1 MALFKVCRGKETNL
15 PSTLTNGY
23 AYFCTDTTNFY
34 IDHLN
39 ASNTL
44 VRSKISANYAD
55 KLRYVK
61 DGSTIEIDPSTILT
75 DSNYETKIGTVT
87 TSKNGLMSKADK
99 IKLDGIAEG
108 ANKYVLPVATSTA
121 LGGIVAETA
130 TDDDTQAVR
139 IGADN
144 KLVTAENVLRITLTE
159 SMDDG
164 VMVFIA
170 DKTFA
175 EIRAACESNKYI
187 YAVFSFDGAF
197 ITLPLVTYSDRIL
210 YFAKYIYGYQGP
222 HYNMLTLIC
231 ETYNSYDRWHFSDI
245 SQDIISPI
253 TPKNKSNDK
262 DSPSVKAVVDYFKFL
277 QIDDDGNLTNIR
289 IKDQING
296 YNYILCMRNGTLATT
311 CAITSINITTN
322 PTKMAYTAGDYIDT
336 TGMVVSAACEDGTI
350 REITEYT
357 CDNYVT
363 LDNPVFTIT
372 YTEGGVTYSTTLTV
386 AVTAFDAAV
395 VLVDFT
401 YTDNGDG
408 TYTITDWKETY
419 NGEASTEMIVPN
431 NGCIIL

>member
-61 DGSTIEIDPSTILT
+61 DGSTIEIDPSTIIT

-144 KLVTAENVLRITLTE
+144 KLVTAKNVLCVNITMPKNE
-159 SMDDG
+159 NDAI
-164 VMVFIA
+164 IA

-197 ITLPLVTYSDRIL
+197 MTLPLVTYSDQIL

-231 ETYNSYDRWHFSDI
+231 ETYNSYDRWHFADI

>member
-1 MALFKVCRGKETNL
+1 MALFKICRGKEANL

-39 ASNTL
+39 ASDTL

-61 DGSTIEIDPSTILT
+61 DGSTIEIDPSTIIT

-108 ANKYVLPVATSTA
+108 ADKTLSKVFITDSRKKVFENATGNEYSELLAAYNNHQPIVVYEKLSTGDFIEYYFDYR
-121 LGGIVAETA
+121 GGSGTLYFIRSLLAQPDFFYHVS
-130 TDDDTQAVR
+130 V
-139 IGADN
+139 GVKPDN
-144 KLVTAENVLRITLTE
+144 SIEITLKKIE
-159 SMDDG
+159 K
-164 VMVFIA
+164 A
-170 DKTFA
+170 
-175 EIRAACESNKYI
+175 SNKVSYI
-187 YAVFSFDGAF
+187 TS
-197 ITLPLVTYSDRIL
+197 S
-210 YFAKYIYGYQGP
+210 
-222 HYNMLTLIC
+222 
-231 ETYNSYDRWHFSDI
+231 
-245 SQDIISPI
+245 
-253 TPKNKSNDK
+253 NKTNTVYY
-262 DSPSVKAVVDYFKFL
+262 PSVNAVVDYFKFL

-386 AVTAFDAAV
+386 AVTAFNPAI
-395 VLVDFT
+395 VLIDFT

-431 NGCIIL
+431 NAYIVL